1 MKIKVLLYLA
11 PLIASAQSPAEF
23 ERSVRS
29 AMAKSI
35 AQQQA
40 SIRKQVAVAAKTVP
54 GASDS
59 FFTIGS
65 AGMIGVL
72 ADCDPLPSAQLDPII
87 KEAAQKEKISSDLV
101 RAVIDEESA
110 ARPCAVSFQGAEGLM
125 QLMPATA
132 AEFDVTDPFD
142 PKQNIEAGARF
153 LKLLL
158 GRYGNDVGL
167 ALGAYNA
174 GPGRVDLEG
183 GIPQIPETINYV
195 GDILRRLHLDPDK
208 PAPGEENPNP

>member
-1 MKIKVLLYLA
+1 MKIKILLYLA